1 MKNSQKSNFDLVSFV
16 TASCER
22 SLEENDRYREFRTE
36 ILSLYQPV
44 LKTDRFA
51 ETGEILIR
59 GVNSNQEIVILAVLS
74 YYMDP
79 ILGFLIRIELENKI
93 RGRRGSEDLL
103 FLLEG
108 REVALNYILTSS
120 RFNERKVKGLFSIK
134 NLTKFLYQIEFI
146 PKKRK
151 TSDPKRLIR
160 HKGYRDKGTL
170 PDTSVAAI
178 RQEIQNEAAFR
189 EKQIENEI
197 YDSNI
202 EYYLKSNLAWL
213 RELKSSMLSE
223 NFYFN
228 KQKGVIYY
236 EDDRIINSEDRK
248 QSKSTGRNEKE
259 ERKS

>member
-1 MKNSQKSNFDLVSFV
+1 MKNSQKSNLDLVSFV
-16 TASCER
+16 SASCIQ
-22 SLEENDRYREFRTE
+22 SLEGCDDYRKFRTE

-44 LKTDRFA
+44 LKTAAA
-51 ETGEILIR
+51 ETGEILIK
-59 GVNSNQEIVILAVLS
+59 GVNSNQEIGILAILS

-79 ILGFLIRIELENKI
+79 ILGFLIRIELENMI
-93 RGRRGSEDLL
+93 RKRPGSEDLL

-108 REVALNYILTSS
+108 RQVAFNYIFTST
-120 RFNERKVKGLFSIK
+120 RFNERKIRGQFSKK
-134 NLTKFLYQIEFI
+134 NLTKFLHQIEFI
-146 PKKRK
+146 AKKRK

-170 PDTSVAAI
+170 PDISTTAI

-189 EKQIENEI
+189 LQQIEREI
-197 YDSNI
+197 YESNI
-202 EYYLKSNLAWL
+202 EYYLLTNLAWL
-213 RELKSSMLSE
+213 RNLKSSMLSE

-236 EDDRIINSEDRK
+236 EDERIIITENRE

-259 ERKS
+259 ERES